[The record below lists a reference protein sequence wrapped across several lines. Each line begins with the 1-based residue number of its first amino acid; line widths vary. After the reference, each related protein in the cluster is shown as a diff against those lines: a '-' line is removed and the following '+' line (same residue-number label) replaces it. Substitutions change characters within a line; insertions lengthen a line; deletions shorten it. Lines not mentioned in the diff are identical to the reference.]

1 MPAAKTLEGQVFGR
15 LTVVERFR
23 SRNGRVTWLCRC
35 ECGKLHEAVS
45 NALTSGHT
53 NSCGCWR
60 KERNRSSSL
69 KHGHSKRGG
78 GLSATYQSWR
88 GMCTR
93 CTNPNAKSYKDY
105 GGKGVGICVE
115 WLDFEN
121 FLADMGE
128 RPTGMTLDRRDA
140 SGNYEPGNCR
150 WATKIEQQRNTTANS
165 RVTFEGVTMTQ
176 AEWAIEKG
184 IKQTTLSYRL
194 RSGWSLMEALSL
206 TPRLGLK
213 RSPPA
218 RRASGRF
225 ASKYGDVVDL
235 P

>member
-1 MPAAKTLEGQVFGR
+1 
-15 LTVVERFR
+15 
-23 SRNGRVTWLCRC
+23 
-35 ECGKLHEAVS
+35 
-45 NALTSGHT
+45 
-53 NSCGCWR
+53 
-60 KERNRSSSL
+60 
-69 KHGHSKRGG
+69 
-78 GLSATYQSWR
+78 
-88 GMCTR
+88 MCTR